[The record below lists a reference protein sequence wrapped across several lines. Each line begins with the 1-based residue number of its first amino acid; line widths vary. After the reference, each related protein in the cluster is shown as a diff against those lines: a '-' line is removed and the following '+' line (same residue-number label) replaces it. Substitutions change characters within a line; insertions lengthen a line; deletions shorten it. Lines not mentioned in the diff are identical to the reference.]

1 MKKYINNRLYN
12 TDTAKEVAHWSTEWL
27 TTNDFKYCEETLY
40 LKSTGEYF
48 LHGKGGALSA
58 YSEVIDHASVC
69 GEKIIPLGLEMAME
83 WAKEKLTA
91 DEYNE
96 IFGEITEDTT
106 NTRVTVSLPKNVLDM
121 AKRKSQLTGLNNLSK
136 YVEMLI
142 VNDNKKC

>member
-58 YSEVIDHASVC
+58 YAEIVNHASV
-69 GEKIIPLGLEMAME
+69 GSEKIIPLSLEMAME
-83 WAKEKLTA
+83 WAQEKLTV
-91 DEYNE
+91 DEYSKV
-96 IFGEITEDTT
+96 FGEITEDTT
-106 NTRVTVSLPKNVLDM
+106 NTRVTISISKNVLDI
-121 AKRKSQLTGLNNLSK
+121 AKRKSQTTGLNNLSK
-136 YVEMLI
+136 YIEMLI
-142 VNDNKKC
+142 SNDNKKC